1 MLIPLYPDQK
11 IAIWLSFPSDS
22 FTSKILKH
30 LKTSNRSIGSYRLP
44 CFNSFDGFTPV
55 NSIAFGTTMWD
66 QTQGVYE
73 HFDGGAGYWSPR
85 GSWSIWKWELPK
97 WPLLIYSLCI
107 QVSAYRKSL
116 GYDLGGLSPFSDSVW
131 IRNWK
136 WWWWWWWWW
145 WWFTCGWGC
154 HSFRMFQTY
163 IVAMQVPK
171 STCRK
176 LKKKAVGP
184 LQWMFTL
191 KLDRCQAQSMF
202 SGWWFQT
209 VCMWYIYIY
218 GIYGN
223 MG

>member
-136 WWWWWWWWW
+136 WWWWWW
-145 WWFTCGWGC
+145 FTCGWGC
-154 HSFRMFQTY
+154 HSFRMFQTSLPCKCPNQH
-163 IVAMQVPK
+163 VG
-171 STCRK
+171 SW
-176 LKKKAVGP
+176 KKKRLVHCSGCSHWNSIGARPKVCFLVGGFK
-184 LQWMFTL
+184 QF
-191 KLDRCQAQSMF
+191 
-202 SGWWFQT
+202 
-209 VCMWYIYIY
+209 VCDIYIY